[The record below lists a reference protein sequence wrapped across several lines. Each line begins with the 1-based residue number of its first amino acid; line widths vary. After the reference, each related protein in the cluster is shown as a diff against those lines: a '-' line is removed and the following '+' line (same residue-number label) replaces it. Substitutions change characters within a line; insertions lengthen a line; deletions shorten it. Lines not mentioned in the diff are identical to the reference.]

1 MKIVIKSFAG
11 VDFNLLDKTISLKGN
26 AFINDINDED
36 YKDLLKIS
44 SFKRMLDEGWIIA
57 GDNIIDNDN
66 YKADVIA
73 NVKKEQRI
81 NNHIK
86 KAN

>member
-11 VDFNLLDKTISLKGN
+11 IDFNLLDKTISLKGN
-26 AFINDINDED
+26 AFINDIKDED
-36 YKDLLKIS
+36 YKDLLKIP

-57 GDNIIDNDN
+57 GENIIDNDN
-66 YKADVIA
+66 YKADTIA
-73 NVKKEQRI
+73 NIKKEQRI

>member
-11 VDFNLLDKTISLKGN
+11 IDFNLLDKTISLKGN

-57 GDNIIDNDN
+57 GENIIDNDN

>member
-11 VDFNLLDKTISLKGN
+11 IDFNLLDKTISLKGN

-57 GDNIIDNDN
+57 GENIIDNDN

-73 NVKKEQRI
+73 NIKKEQRI

>member
-11 VDFNLLDKTISLKGN
+11 IDFNLLDKTISLKGN
-26 AFINDINDED
+26 ASINDINDED

-57 GDNIIDNDN
+57 GENIIDNDN
-66 YKADVIA
+66 YKADTIA
-73 NVKKEQRI
+73 NIKKEQRI
-81 NNHIK
+81 NDRIK

>member
-11 VDFNLLDKTISLKGN
+11 IDFNLLDKTISLKGN

-57 GDNIIDNDN
+57 GENIIDNDN
-66 YKADVIA
+66 YKADTIA
-73 NVKKEQRI
+73 NIKKEQRI